1 MSSSIEQD
9 KAKERWKLLQS
20 FILSSNSSSDEI
32 LGKVSKR
39 NHQEFNLFTKQKL
52 SINHDKTFFFEEGNE
67 EWFAYDLFDNIVLN
81 VLIKVPKKIDIKST
95 FTSRYSGFLNTGN
108 ICIWPAEEI
117 LAYYCIKNPQLFSNK
132 SICELGSG
140 MSALAGLTIAAKCKP
155 KSVTLTE
162 GNPDL
167 FCGPHRGNSLN
178 TFIAQLNTINNF
190 CVELLERYD
199 ETEEEG
205 KAVGFKLCNLA
216 NGSLIIGS
224 TPESTLRNRVADSP
238 HVPISRPQSQSSL
251 GSPSKTYY
259 LSPLELK
266 LIAERGFLKIN
277 AIMLQYKSSLQVVL
291 F

>member
-81 VLIKVPKKIDIKST
+81 V
-95 FTSRYSGFLNTGN
+95 F
-108 ICIWPAEEI
+108 
-117 LAYYCIKNPQLFSNK
+117 NK

-205 KAVGFKLCNLA
+205 KDVGFKLCNLA

-259 LSPLELK
+259 LSPLERK

-291 F
+291 FSNSND